1 MYDNDTPIRYCD
13 DIVKEGWRI
22 VDLKLL
28 EKNIN
33 LFIIN
38 NKIYF
43 PESISINSLNPSNSS
58 LVIPYNSATA
68 KSISS
73 STFLS
78 SSFASIFLQSSGLL
92 LEYIHFANS

>member
-1 MYDNDTPIRYCD
+1 MSIYVYQ
-13 DIVKEGWRI
+13 
-22 VDLKLL
+22 
-28 EKNIN
+28 NIN
-33 LFIIN
+33 VFIIN

-43 PESISINSLNPSNSS
+43 PDSIFINSLNPSNSS

-78 SSFASIFLQSSGLL
+78 FFCINIFTMV
-92 LEYIHFANS
+92 

>member
-1 MYDNDTPIRYCD
+1 MVREN
-13 DIVKEGWRI
+13 V
-22 VDLKLL
+22 
-28 EKNIN
+28 NI
-33 LFIIN
+33 FISN

-78 SSFASIFLQSSGLL
+78 SSFALIFLQSSGLL
-92 LEYIHFANS
+92 LEYIHFANSWAFLDKSTII

>member
-1 MYDNDTPIRYCD
+1 MFTKI
-13 DIVKEGWRI
+13 
-22 VDLKLL
+22 LMF
-28 EKNIN
+28 
-33 LFIIN
+33 FII

-43 PESISINSLNPSNSS
+43 PDSIFINSLNPSNSS

-78 SSFASIFLQSSGLL
+78 SSFALIFLQSSGLL
-92 LEYIHFANS
+92 LEYINFANL